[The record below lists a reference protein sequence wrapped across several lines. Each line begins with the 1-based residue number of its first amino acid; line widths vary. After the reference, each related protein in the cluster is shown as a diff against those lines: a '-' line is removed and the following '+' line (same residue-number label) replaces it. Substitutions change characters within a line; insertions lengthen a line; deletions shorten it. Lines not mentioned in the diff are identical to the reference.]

1 MAQSGQAKT
10 FHFNILRTILEKTAL
25 FLGHRHFSK
34 CLKKAAD
41 DADSILH
48 QRFVDL
54 LSHGKYS
61 MYEPTEMG
69 DETKEYFFTI
79 LKGFVDQHPFNR
91 ELLPEPAEDTE
102 AS

>member
-1 MAQSGQAKT
+1 MY
-10 FHFNILRTILEKTAL
+10 
-25 FLGHRHFSK
+25 LGHRHFSEFI
-34 CLKKAAD
+34 KKAPD
-41 DADSILH
+41 DADGILH

-69 DETKEYFFTI
+69 DETKDYFFTI
-79 LKGFVDQHPFNR
+79 LERFVEHHPFNR
-91 ELLPEPAEDTE
+91 ELLPETVADTE